1 MSTVSE
7 AIHNHHQEISST
19 LREHVEQIVAESAQA
34 DPAALVAFL
43 KSDLLP
49 HAAGEERFLYPAV
62 DPLVKAHGSAT
73 ATMRVDHEFITGYV
87 NQLDETAQALRA
99 ASADARPALQA
110 TLQRLSLQLE
120 ALLLVHLEKEERVYI
135 PLFEEYLP
143 KDEQQRVLDGMHEA
157 PDAAPA
163 ANAPDEV
170 LDVRTIPPRGR
181 HELIFATFD
190 ALAPGTAFVLV
201 NDHDPK
207 PLFYQFSAEHAGLF
221 SWDYLEKGPE
231 TWQVRIARIGQAV
244 AV

>member
-7 AIHNHHQEISST
+7 AIHNHHQEISTT
-19 LREHVEQIVAESAQA
+19 LHRHVEQIVGGAANA
-34 DPAALVAFL
+34 NPDALVAFL

-62 DPLVKAHGSAT
+62 DPLVKAHGNAT
-73 ATMRVDHEFITGYV
+73 ATMMVDHEYITGYV
-87 NQLDETAQALRA
+87 TQLEETAQALRS
-99 ASADARPALQA
+99 ASAAARPALQA

-135 PLFEEYLP
+135 PLFERYLP
-143 KDEQQRVLDGMHEA
+143 QAEQQRVLDGMHEA
-157 PDAAPA
+157 PPAAPA
-163 ANAPDEV
+163 ASAADAV
-170 LDVRTIPPRGR
+170 LDVRPIPPRGR

-207 PLFYQFSAEHAGLF
+207 PLFYQFSAEREGLF
-221 SWDYLEKGPE
+221 TWDYQEKGPE
-231 TWQVRIARIGQAV
+231 IWQVRIARSR
-244 AV
+244 

>member
-190 ALAPGTAFVLV
+190 ALAPGPAFVLV

-221 SWDYLEKGPE
+221 TWDYLEKGPE

>member
-1 MSTVSE
+1 MSTVSD
-7 AIHNHHQEISST
+7 AIHNHHQEISTT
-19 LREHVEQIVAESAQA
+19 LRHHVEQIVAGSAQA
-34 DPAALVAFL
+34 DPGALVAFL
-43 KSDLLP
+43 KNDLLP